1 MQDKANTTFKVSD
14 SFNSETQKSQSKECN
29 SSGINL
35 DIIDTTGCCDSG
47 GKNNG
52 NFKVLIDFFKRK
64 KINFFIS
71 NSNSNFFYQKTW
83 WKNQLLHY
91 FYFSNIYPNGINK
104 FFWLQNIPQ
113 VYELDT

>member
-1 MQDKANTTFKVSD
+1 VALLGTTGAEKSQLCNFIMHYKANTTFKVSD

-35 DIIDTTGCCDSG
+35 DIIDTTGCCYSV

-71 NSNSNFFYQKTW
+71 NSNSNFFYQKT
-83 WKNQLLHY
+83 
-91 FYFSNIYPNGINK
+91 
-104 FFWLQNIPQ
+104 
-113 VYELDT
+113 

>member
-29 SSGINL
+29 SSGIYL
-35 DIIDTTGCCDSG
+35 DIIDTNGCCDSR

-71 NSNSNFFYQKTW
+71 NSNSNFFLPKDLM
-83 WKNQLLHY
+83 KKPVIALFLFLKHL
-91 FYFSNIYPNGINK
+91 PNRINK
-104 FFWLQNIPQ
+104 LF
-113 VYELDT
+113 